1 VASAARVRSR
11 HELEGA
17 VSASRDESAPLPSL
31 GDVVEVALE
40 VSRFSFVKRRPD
52 GRVHF
57 VSPLPTLFNYGS
69 VPGTRAADGDPLDA
83 VVLGPRRA
91 RGTLVRGTL
100 LGVIDFVDHDVADP
114 KLVVGDVLR
123 ARDVRALE
131 AFFRVYAR
139 AKRMLDPGPGLTR
152 FGGWIVRGPV
162 R

>member
-1 VASAARVRSR
+1 VASTKARVTSR
-11 HELEGA
+11 H
-17 VSASRDESAPLPSL
+17 RAPAGEQVPNTTSLPSL
-31 GDVVEVALE
+31 GDEVEVALE

-69 VPGTRAADGDPLDA
+69 VPGTCAADGDPLDA
-83 VVLGPRRA
+83 VVLGPRRP
-91 RGTLVRGTL
+91 RGTIVRGRL

-114 KLVVGDVLR
+114 KLVVGEVLR

-139 AKRMLDPGPGLTR
+139 AKRVLDPGPGPTR
-152 FGGWIVRGPV
+152 FGGWIVRAQM